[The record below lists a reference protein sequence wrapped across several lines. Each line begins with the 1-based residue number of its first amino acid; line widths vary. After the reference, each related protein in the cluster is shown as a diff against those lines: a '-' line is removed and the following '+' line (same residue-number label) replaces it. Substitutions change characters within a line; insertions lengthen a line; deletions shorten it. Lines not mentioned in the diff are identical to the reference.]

1 MRWGRSI
8 RVVAAV
14 LAAGLIGGASASA
27 SDATAPVVTAQ
38 AVVIDPKGAPAV
50 GSPAAALPGSPTVTV
65 TDWSSP
71 GDQPMVTL
79 ASATGSAA
87 SVHGARSGTVE
98 LGDLAIFGG
107 EIRLHSLTLAASSAG
122 STIDLKAQG
131 LEVDGTAVD
140 LPAADESSP
149 VGDWGTLTAGYQNSD
164 STGRTAI
171 GLVITLRADHDG
183 LPAGSTIG
191 VGVITLAAPPSSGG
205 DGGGGGGGDNGGG
218 APTPTPTHHHHH
230 RHQTGGHTKHE
241 HGAQGGKGHHH
252 RVRHVK
258 VTHPKHLPQLGRGL
272 RGRVIEAAAEQI
284 GWPYVWGGESR
295 AEGGFDCSG
304 LVDYAYAAAGHPLAG
319 RPTAAV
325 LWQMGVPITADQLRP
340 GDLAFLGAPS
350 GQPYHVALYA
360 GNGMVIVASGRGRP
374 IAEQPLDSAPWDGF
388 ARIWAPGAGPLLK
401 HARWLTAAVPKQS
414 PPVGLRSDVI
424 AAARASR
431 TPPVAVK
438 PARTRAQSPAAPP
451 KRDPSPDRG
460 SGLVTVADLR
470 LRLEQGVRAAL
481 GLPTA

>member
-1 MRWGRSI
+1 
-8 RVVAAV
+8 V
-14 LAAGLIGGASASA
+14 LS
-27 SDATAPVVTAQ
+27 
-38 AVVIDPKGAPAV
+38 
-50 GSPAAALPGSPTVTV
+50 
-65 TDWSSP
+65 
-71 GDQPMVTL
+71 
-79 ASATGSAA
+79 
-87 SVHGARSGTVE
+87 
-98 LGDLAIFGG
+98 
-107 EIRLHSLTLAASSAG
+107 
-122 STIDLKAQG
+122 
-131 LEVDGTAVD
+131 
-140 LPAADESSP
+140 
-149 VGDWGTLTAGYQNSD
+149 
-164 STGRTAI
+164 
-171 GLVITLRADHDG
+171 LRADHDG
-183 LPAGSTIG
+183 LPAGSTIA
-191 VGVITLAAPPSSGG
+191 VGVITLAAPQTT
-205 DGGGGGGGDNGGG
+205 GGGDNGGG

-230 RHQTGGHTKHE
+230 PHRTGGHTKHE
-241 HGAQGGKGHHH
+241 HGARGGKGHHH
-252 RVRHVK
+252 RARHVK

-325 LWQMGVPITADQLRP
+325 LWQMGVPIPADQLRP

-360 GNGMVIVASGRGRP
+360 GDGMVIVASGRGRP

-414 PPVGLRSDVI
+414 PPAGLRSNVI

-438 PARTRAQSPAAPP
+438 PARTRLQSPAAPP
-451 KRDPSPDRG
+451 KRDPSPDHG
-460 SGLVTVADLR
+460 SGLVTLADLR
-470 LRLEQGVRAAL
+470 LRLEQGVLVAL